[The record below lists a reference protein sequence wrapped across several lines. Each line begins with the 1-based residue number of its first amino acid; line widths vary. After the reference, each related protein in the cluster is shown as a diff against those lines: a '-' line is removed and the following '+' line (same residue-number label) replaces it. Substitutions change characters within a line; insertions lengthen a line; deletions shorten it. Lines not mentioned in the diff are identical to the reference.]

1 MTNPTGP
8 FLMDSMSTTKSP
20 VMIMTL
26 KCETE
31 FPKALKNLML
41 SMEMQ
46 GEAVYKGFPVI
57 DEGEEY
63 WWVQLHLY
71 KNKEDDHKKMG
82 LWTFTNSE
90 MYPSFL
96 DSARCA
102 AWSPIKELGERL
114 KWKLHNTQQDL
125 KEEKE
130 DTTALKATINQL
142 QGDMEKLISELIVQG
157 DLIKIKDEQIAN
169 LQKQLDQNNGS
180 A

>member
-1 MTNPTGP
+1 
-8 FLMDSMSTTKSP
+8 
-20 VMIMTL
+20 MIITL

-41 SMEMQ
+41 SMGMQ
-46 GEAVYKGFPVI
+46 EEADYKGFPMI
-57 DEGEEY
+57 GEGEEY
-63 WWVQLHLY
+63 WWMQLHLY

-82 LWTFTNSE
+82 LWMFTNFE
-90 MYPSFL
+90 MHTSFL

-102 AWSPIKELGERL
+102 AWSAIKELGERL
-114 KWKLHNTQQDL
+114 KWRLHNTQKDL

-130 DTTALKATINQL
+130 DTTTLKKTINQL
-142 QGDMEKLISELIVQG
+142 QGDMEKLVSELSFQG
-157 DLIKIKDEQIAN
+157 DLIKTKDEQIAS